1 MFRALYGENDYEISQ
16 RKKAIIADYLK
27 IAGSDIGLE
36 QFSQDVE
43 KNKLWQSII
52 AQPFLVDSKLVII
65 NNPSQNSELSEFL
78 VSKIKEIPETT
89 SLVVIDG
96 KLDKRTSFFKAMK
109 KIKEAE
115 QLELLDERQLSNWL
129 ISFGKDKG
137 LKVTTAQARKI
148 IQRTGMD
155 QWTIASEIEKLAVY
169 NELTDKL
176 IDDLVEAS
184 PQESIFNLLDSL
196 AAGRI
201 AEAQQLYQSLRQQQL
216 DPHYVLSMLAWQMDN
231 ILIVAFASSRS
242 DKEIASQAKINP
254 YVVQKTRSLTNR
266 IDRSSVKR
274 AVDLICNMDEQI
286 KTTKTS
292 PDDGVKLLLL
302 QLAEVFS

>member
-148 IQRTGMD
+148 IQRTGRD

-184 PQESIFNLLDSL
+184 PQESIFNLLDLL

-201 AEAQQLYQSLRQQQL
+201 AEAQQLYNSLL
-216 DPHYVLSMLAWQMDN
+216 LLLIDPLYVLSMLEWHMY
-231 ILIVAFASSRS
+231 I
-242 DKEIASQAKINP
+242 
-254 YVVQKTRSLTNR
+254 
-266 IDRSSVKR
+266 
-274 AVDLICNMDEQI
+274 
-286 KTTKTS
+286 
-292 PDDGVKLLLL
+292 
-302 QLAEVFS
+302 